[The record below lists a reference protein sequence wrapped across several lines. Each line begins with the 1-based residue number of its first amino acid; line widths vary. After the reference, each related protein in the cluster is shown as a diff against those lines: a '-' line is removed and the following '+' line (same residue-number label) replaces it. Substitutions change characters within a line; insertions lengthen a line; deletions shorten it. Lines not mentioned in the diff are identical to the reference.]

1 MARPLPKDLEQEIA
15 GTAKRSEIRSVAIFA
30 FIFGVI
36 IGFGLGMELGGTYS
50 EAVDGSLVFIIG
62 AGSVAALWFLAARRS
77 RVK

>member
-15 GTAKRSEIRSVAIFA
+15 GAAKRAEVRSVAIFA
-30 FIFGVI
+30 LIVGVI
-36 IGFGLGMELGGTYS
+36 MGFGLGASYS

-62 AGSVAALWFLAARRS
+62 AAIVAALWFLAARRP

>member
-30 FIFGVI
+30 LILGVI
-36 IGFGLGMELGGTYS
+36 IGFGLGATYS

-62 AGSVAALWFLAARRS
+62 AGNVAALWFLAARRS